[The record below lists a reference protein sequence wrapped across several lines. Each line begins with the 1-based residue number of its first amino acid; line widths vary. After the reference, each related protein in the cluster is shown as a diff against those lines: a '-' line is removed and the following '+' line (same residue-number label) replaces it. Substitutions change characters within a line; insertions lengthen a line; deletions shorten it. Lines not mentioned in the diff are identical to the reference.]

1 MTKKVI
7 TVDDYLENISENR
20 KEYFLKLRSIIV
32 QNLPFGFKEVINYGM
47 PSYVVPHCLY
57 QPGYHCDPKL
67 PLPFVSIASQKN
79 FIAIYHMGIYANPNL
94 ISWFIEE
101 YPKHCKRKIDM
112 GKSCIRLKHLED
124 IPFDLIGELMTK
136 MSVDDWISL
145 YDKNIKK

>member
-7 TVDDYLENISENR
+7 TIDDYLGNISENR

-47 PSYVVPHCLY
+47 PSYVVPHRLY

-94 ISWFIEE
+94 ISWFTEE

>member
-47 PSYVVPHCLY
+47 PSYVVPHRLY

-94 ISWFIEE
+94 ISWFTEE

>member
-7 TVDDYLENISENR
+7 TIDDYLGNLSENR

-47 PSYVVPHCLY
+47 PSYVVPHRLY

-94 ISWFIEE
+94 ISWFTEE

>member
-1 MTKKVI
+1 MGN
-7 TVDDYLENISENR
+7 LSENR

-47 PSYVVPHCLY
+47 PSYVVPHRLY

-94 ISWFIEE
+94 ISWFTEE

>member
-1 MTKKVI
+1 
-7 TVDDYLENISENR
+7 
-20 KEYFLKLRSIIV
+20 
-32 QNLPFGFKEVINYGM
+32 
-47 PSYVVPHCLY
+47 
-57 QPGYHCDPKL
+57 
-67 PLPFVSIASQKN
+67 
-79 FIAIYHMGIYANPNL
+79 MGIYANPNL
-94 ISWFIEE
+94 ISWFTEE